1 MKHPSIP
8 RLASAALAASVT
20 AGYTTAYAWGG
31 DDEEETIPF
40 DVATIYFELNNTD
53 GDLGIHSLIDGEP
66 WKTLEIETPDERENL
81 QIRLRSRLRR
91 QGLTELFFESA
102 EPPFESDDPDEL
114 TLTPE
119 RFFRRFREGIYEIS
133 GRTIEGE
140 ELESAVTVTHLMPA
154 PPEIFVRGAAVSEDC
169 DEDPGPTVAAPFD
182 ITWLPVSMSHPEIGR
197 TGEPIELERY
207 ELILE
212 RPDDPVIPFK
222 MTVVLGPDVTSF
234 PIPAGLVADE
244 PMKVEVL
251 AREASGNQTATEAC
265 FVVQ

>member
-8 RLASAALAASVT
+8 RLVTAALAGSLT
-20 AGYTTAYAWGG
+20 LGYSTVWA
-31 DDEEETIPF
+31 DDDDDEETIPW

-66 WKTLEIETPDERENL
+66 WKRLEIETPDERENL
-81 QIRLRSRLRR
+81 QIRLRNRMRR

-119 RFFRRFREGIYEIS
+119 QFFKRFREGIYEVS
-133 GRTIEGE
+133 GVSIEGE
-140 ELESAVTVTHLMPA
+140 ELESGVAVTHVMPA
-154 PPEIFVRGAAVSEDC
+154 PPEIFVGGQPVSEDC
-169 DEDPGPTVAAPFD
+169 DEDPGPAVAAPFN

-197 TGEPIELERY
+197 TGELIELERY
-207 ELILE
+207 EVILE
-212 RPDDPVIPFK
+212 RPDDDPEIPFK
-222 MTVVLGPDVTSF
+222 MTVVLGPDVTSL
-234 PIPAGLVADE
+234 PIPAGLVAGE

-251 AREASGNQTATEAC
+251 AREASGNQTATESC
-265 FVVQ
+265 FVVL